1 MLQHSLAADLNTL
14 NLDNLLCKCA
24 DNTYSIIPST
34 NSHIRLAE
42 IDHVETWNM
51 VKTQKLNS

>member
-42 IDHVETWNM
+42 IDHVET
-51 VKTQKLNS
+51 